1 LSRKDFSRPDQRAH
15 QPGVGAIEEDPQTQ
29 SFGALHGYKAH
40 LPANM
45 VNVIQ
50 QVQSRFVATG
60 VALQLRDAVLNRLPE
75 PQAHIEAFLS
85 SALTGHE

>member
-1 LSRKDFSRPDQRAH
+1 LIREDFSGPDERPR
-15 QPGVGAIEEDPQTQ
+15 QPGVGAIEEDPQAQ
-29 SFGALHGYKAH
+29 SFCALHCYKAH

-50 QVQSRFVATG
+50 QVQSRFVAAG
-60 VALQLRDAVLNRLPE
+60 VALQLRDALFNRFPE
-75 PQAHIEAFLS
+75 PQTHFEAFLS